1 MDTLSIKN
9 VSKSYG
15 NYTAVD
21 KISFNVREGIIFG
34 VLGPNG
40 AGKTSLIRII
50 NSITAADEGEISFMG
65 HELNR
70 EHQSEIG
77 YLPEERGLYKKMNV
91 QDQLEYLGQLK
102 GLSLK
107 EVRLRIQEW
116 YDRFNMEGWE
126 KKKIQDLSKG
136 MQQKVQ
142 FVATILHQPK
152 LLILDEPF
160 SGLDPV
166 NTNMMK
172 QEILRLKEDGT
183 TILFSTH
190 RMEQVEEVC
199 EEIVLMNQGRLVL
212 TGGIEEIKQQHK
224 DNIFQFTFSSNQ
236 LPVVSNDIEI
246 MQNDNDSALVLQFED
261 LAAANIQ
268 MKKWLDEGYYLKE
281 FHEILP
287 SINDIFIKLVTAPS
301 EVKPMVHNA

>member
-9 VSKSYG
+9 VSKTYG

-50 NSITAADEGEISFMG
+50 NSITAADEGDISFMG
-65 HELNR
+65 QSLQR
-70 EHQSEIG
+70 DHQANIG
-77 YLPEERGLYKKMNV
+77 YLPEERGLYKKMSV

-107 EVRLRIQEW
+107 EVRSRILEW
-116 YDRFNMEGWE
+116 YDRFNMKGWE

-172 QEILRLKEDGT
+172 QEILRLKEEGT

-190 RMEQVEEVC
+190 RMEQVEEIC

-212 TGGIEEIKQQHK
+212 TGGIQEIKQKYK
-224 DNIFQFTFSSNQ
+224 DNIFQFTFSSDQIPNISDDFK
-236 LPVVSNDIEI
+236 VVETNDV
-246 MQNDNDSALVLQFED
+246 SALVVQFED
-261 LAAANIQ
+261 LPAANLQ

-287 SINDIFIKLVTAPS
+287 SINDIFIKLVTSPIETEPS
-301 EVKPMVHNA
+301 YNNA